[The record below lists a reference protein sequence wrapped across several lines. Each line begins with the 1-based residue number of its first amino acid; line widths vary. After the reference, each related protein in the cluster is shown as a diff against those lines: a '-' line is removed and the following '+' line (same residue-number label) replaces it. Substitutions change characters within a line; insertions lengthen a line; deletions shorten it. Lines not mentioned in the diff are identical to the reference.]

1 MPLETKETGRR
12 RACAEAWTDP
22 GSFATTLV
30 TLFHDAYAAAAADP
44 DDEGG
49 PRVIEAYSWHPETI
63 LLEVES
69 DFGVQ
74 LPRANFDRLMA
85 GIHLLTS
92 DSFYRNLPDFVDLCV
107 VLAGGLFDPAY
118 LDLPDAGDVAWAV
131 TEALLLSPP
140 DGDEPFSEEILAF
153 IGKVADQEGIT
164 NPPDVLRLGTRDPG
178 LAARVASATADDP
191 EVSTA
196 AGAAEAAKTEEIN
209 SRIKTGLRAIIEQ
222 LGRLDLADS
231 GAAARAR
238 TLTHSRSN
246 HGEADG

>member
-1 MPLETKETGRR
+1 MPLETKEPGRR

-30 TLFHDAYAAAAADP
+30 TLFHDTYAPSASGAD
-44 DDEGG
+44 EAGR
-49 PRVIEAYSWHPETI
+49 PRVIEAYSWHPGTI

-69 DFGVQ
+69 DFGVE

-85 GIHLLTS
+85 GIHLITS

-107 VLAGGLFDPAY
+107 VLAGGLFDPAH
-118 LDLPDAGDVAWAV
+118 LDLPDAGDVAWAI

-164 NPPDVLRLGTRDPG
+164 NPPDVLRLGVRDPG
-178 LAARVASATADDP
+178 LAARVAAT
-191 EVSTA
+191 TA
-196 AGAAEAAKTEEIN
+196 RRKPPRPRRLT
-209 SRIKTGLRAIIEQ
+209 TG
-222 LGRLDLADS
+222 
-231 GAAARAR
+231 
-238 TLTHSRSN
+238 
-246 HGEADG
+246 